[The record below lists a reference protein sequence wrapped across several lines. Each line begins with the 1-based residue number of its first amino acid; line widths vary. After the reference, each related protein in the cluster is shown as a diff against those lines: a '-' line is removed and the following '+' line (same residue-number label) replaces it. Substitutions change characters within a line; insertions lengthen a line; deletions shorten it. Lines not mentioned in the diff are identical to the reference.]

1 MPAVFLPNLSLF
13 IFFRHSITFQSF
25 TRDNKIK
32 SNQIPHLVKSLGSI
46 KIKANSEKE
55 NTVKAILKIAHSGR

>member
-1 MPAVFLPNLSLF
+1 MPAVFLSNLSLF

-46 KIKANSEKE
+46 KIKVNSEKE
-55 NTVKAILKIAHSGR
+55 NTVKARLNKATRGI